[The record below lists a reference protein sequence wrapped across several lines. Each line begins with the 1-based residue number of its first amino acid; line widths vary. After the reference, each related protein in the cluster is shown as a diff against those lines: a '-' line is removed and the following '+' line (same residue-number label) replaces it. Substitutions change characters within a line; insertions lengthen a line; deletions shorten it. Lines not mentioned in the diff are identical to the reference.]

1 MQKHSKKE
9 EKFKIAYA
17 ISLITQIG
25 VTVSFITILF
35 IGLGYKVDKYLE
47 TLPIF
52 VILGAVLAFALS
64 MFAVYRLVLPIVKK
78 NEKEDKS
85 DDETKKEIKD

>member
-1 MQKHSKKE
+1 MKKENKEKE

-25 VTVSFITILF
+25 VTVSVITILF
-35 IGLGYKVDKYLE
+35 IGLGYYIDNYFN

-52 VILGAVLAFALS
+52 VIIGAILSFLLS
-64 MFAVYRLVLPIVKK
+64 MFAVYYLVLPFI
-78 NEKEDKS
+78 DR
-85 DDETKKEIKD
+85 TQRKDRQN